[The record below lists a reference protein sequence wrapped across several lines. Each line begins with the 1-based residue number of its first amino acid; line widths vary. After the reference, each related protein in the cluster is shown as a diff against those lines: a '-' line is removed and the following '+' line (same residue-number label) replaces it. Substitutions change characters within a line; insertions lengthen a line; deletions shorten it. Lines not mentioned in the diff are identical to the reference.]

1 MIVQFFDLW
10 LSTYKNEI
18 LTKNQLQEDH
28 PLSGIVPS
36 KSLNQVL
43 IRLFFKSCT
52 TTIDLIQSKLEFEKS
67 NADNSAE
74 TKLNEKEDQ
83 LRQISTEH

>member
-1 MIVQFFDLW
+1 LW

-18 LTKNQLQEDH
+18 LTKGQVQEDH
-28 PLSGIVPS
+28 PFFGTVPS

-52 TTIDLIQSKLEFEKS
+52 TTIDLIQSKIEFEKS

-74 TKLNEKEDQ
+74 TKPNEKDDQ
-83 LRQISTEH
+83 LR